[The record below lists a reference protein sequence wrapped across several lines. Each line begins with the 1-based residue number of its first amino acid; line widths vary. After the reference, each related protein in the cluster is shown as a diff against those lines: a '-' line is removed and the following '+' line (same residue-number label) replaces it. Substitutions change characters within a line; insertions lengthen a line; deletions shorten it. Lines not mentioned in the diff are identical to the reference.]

1 MPAQQLDLFAGAGNH
16 SDQTGPRA
24 VRHSVANS
32 AAPSIHQAATDSPE
46 SRIRTVSP
54 SREGLGPLSR
64 KRNFRNGRT
73 RAVSKCVVCLTGDR
87 GFESISLHQPVCLS
101 RDFIFLGQEPRLSA
115 RVCRAALAAR
125 SAESRRARRHRA
137 NLRQYLCGAIFQ
149 YRIFGDAVATSC
161 CGLKSQGGSPDEV
174 GLRTRNPG
182 ARLLGS

>member
-24 VRHSVANS
+24 VRHAVANS

-87 GFESISLHQPVCLS
+87 GFESTSLQRRVCLPQ
-101 RDFIFLGQEPRLSA
+101 DFIFGGQEPRLSA
-115 RVCRAALAAR
+115 RVSRLRSRRGRQRAAGPQT
-125 SAESRRARRHRA
+125 SRRPAAVSLSGYIPVPHFQR
-137 NLRQYLCGAIFQ
+137 CG
-149 YRIFGDAVATSC
+149 RD
-161 CGLKSQGGSPDEV
+161 K
-174 GLRTRNPG
+174 
-182 ARLLGS
+182 LLG